1 MFAHER
7 EADDL
12 DHAATLSRTRYY
24 WFIYGDNDYT
34 TFDFDFMPA
43 PWEADHLHTWP
54 TQWHQYGGA
63 YLANKETVTEK
74 KYNFKA
80 EIVPLLPNKANWTI
94 PNNIDQESFDWAWR
108 PHPLDP
114 PYVYHFGTQWQR
126 AGGPIYTVPGATEIK
141 YINGIQSRAINT
153 VNNWKI
159 LADVESFDYSWH
171 PDPTDPPY
179 IYIFGN
185 EHWPA
190 EIMPTVRYTV
200 PGATT
205 IKYIEEPRAKLIPR
219 PDKWTSLVDLPF
231 EFEYSWCPDPGDPP
245 YIYQFG
251 NQWYPAELMPTV
263 EYRVVGAT
271 EIKYIDTVHAK
282 LLPVLDRWTV
292 PEEVDST
299 NIDFSWVPHPK
310 DAPYVH
316 HFGSEYQSSIGLTY
330 TVPGATEIK
339 FEGDPP
345 KLVRDKNAISVV
357 AIFLI
362 DHGNTLAQSR
372 FDQLH
377 KKYPTIQKVRYAN
390 GMLDTIRRCS
400 TRSKT
405 SKFWVISSLNTYD
418 DFDFAWHA
426 EPWQNYMTHIF
437 PSQWNKWSDTYLI
450 NKYEFERHSKWARG
464 IEEFPN
470 LNFVT
475 NQIVAASDDSVNI
488 YYVDHGN
495 DDTTSREVLLRKY
508 PKIKVTR
515 FVDNYLDTFKRILN
529 TVDTEYVWILN
540 SICDYTKFDFTWKPE
555 PWQSEMIHV
564 FPSKSSAGPSIQ
576 KQGDTFYIHVESFKQ
591 QMYELEILDWFNVIN
606 YCQDQI
612 VYRLPEPRVAYEG
625 DSLVPAV
632 QEYQFTYPYAL
643 FAPQHIYYLT
653 EYMPPCLWTEKY
665 RIAEALNQSGS
676 LTVVPKDVKKYL
688 TSQLYDY
695 PHVCR
700 RPDEYFTDKLLDIVY
715 ISNGEPDA
723 ERWYNH
729 LTITVNNQAPY
740 SVQRIHRVQNVD
752 GRIAAYHAAAKAS
765 TSPWF
770 FAVFAKLEVTG
781 SFDWGWQPDYWQE
794 PKHYI
799 FHSRNCL
806 NGLEYGHMGVI
817 AYNKK
822 LVLDT
827 IESGL
832 DFTLS
837 QKHTVVPELSAIAY
851 FNADPWMTWRTA
863 FREVIKLKHFMAVE
877 PTLETEYRL
886 DTWLTVADGDN
897 AEWCLRGAQDAVNY
911 YNEVQGDYA
920 KLMLSFDWPFLQD
933 LYNKKYK

>member
-1 MFAHER
+1 MFDIFYTGSKPNLFAHER
-7 EADDL
+7 EAKSL
-12 DHAATLSRTRYY
+12 EHAAELSRTRYY
-24 WFIYGDNDYT
+24 WFIYGGNDYT
-34 TFDFDFMPA
+34 DFDFDYTPP

-54 TQWHQYGGA
+54 TQWHQFGGA
-63 YLANKETVTEK
+63 YLANKDTLTEK
-74 KYNFKA
+74 KYNFKLDM
-80 EIVPLLPNKANWTI
+80 VFTKPSKDNWTI
-94 PNNIDQESFDWAWR
+94 PDNIDQTQFDWSWK
-108 PHPLDP
+108 PHPMDP
-114 PYVYHFGTQWQR
+114 PYIYIFGNEFWPAEIMPTIQ
-126 AGGPIYTVPGATEIK
+126 YTVPGATEIK
-141 YINGIQSRAINT
+141 Y
-153 VNNWKI
+153 V
-159 LADVESFDYSWH
+159 
-171 PDPTDPPY
+171 
-179 IYIFGN
+179 
-185 EHWPA
+185 
-190 EIMPTVRYTV
+190 
-200 PGATT
+200 
-205 IKYIEEPRAKLIPR
+205 EEPRAKLMPC
-219 PDKWTSLVDLPF
+219 PDKWKSLIDIPF
-231 EFEYSWCPDPGDPP
+231 DFDYSWCPDPGDPP

-251 NQWYPAELMPTV
+251 NQWYPAELMPTI
-263 EYRVVGAT
+263 EYRVKGAT
-271 EIKYIDTVHAK
+271 EIKYVDTIHAN
-282 LLPVLDRWTV
+282 LLPAIDRWTI
-292 PEEVDST
+292 PEEIDPS

-310 DAPYVH
+310 DAPYIH

-345 KLVRDKNAISVV
+345 KLIKDKKTVSVV
-357 AIFLI
+357 DIFFI
-362 DHGNTLAQSR
+362 DHGNALAQSR
-372 FDQLH
+372 FDRLH
-377 KKYPTIQKVRYAN
+377 EKYPTAQKVRYAN
-390 GMLDTIRRCS
+390 SMIDTIRRCT

-405 SKFWVISSLNTYD
+405 NKFWVISSKNIYD
-418 DFDFAWHA
+418 EFDFAWHA
-426 EPWQNYMTHIF
+426 EPWQNYMTHTF
-437 PSQWNKWSDTYLI
+437 PSQWNKWSDTFLI
-450 NKYEFERHSKWARG
+450 NRWEFERHSKWARG

-470 LNFVT
+470 LNFVK
-475 NQIVAASDDSVNI
+475 NQVVEAADDGINI

-495 DDTTSREVLLRKY
+495 DDGLYREVLLSKY
-508 PKIKVTR
+508 PQIKVTR

-555 PWQSEMIHV
+555 PWQAEMIHV
-564 FPSKSSAGPSIQ
+564 FPSKSSAGPGVQ

-606 YCQDQI
+606 YCSDQI

-632 QEYQFTYPYAL
+632 QEHHFTYPYAL
-643 FAPQHIYYLT
+643 FAPQHINYLT
-653 EYMPPCLWTEKY
+653 EYRPLCLWTEKY
-665 RIAEALNQSGS
+665 RIATALNRSGS
-676 LTVVPKDVKKYL
+676 ITVVPKDAKKYL

-729 LTITVNNQAPY
+729 LLITVGDHAPY
-740 SVQRIHRVQNVD
+740 SVQRIHRVQNVN

-781 SFDWGWQPDYWQE
+781 NFDWGWQPDYWQE

-837 QKHTVVPELSAIAY
+837 QPHAVVPELSAIAY

-863 FREVIKLKHFMAVE
+863 FREVIKLKHFMTTE
-877 PTLETEYRL
+877 PTLETEHRL

-911 YNEVQGDYA
+911 YNEVSGDYE
-920 KLMLSFDWPFLQD
+920 KLMLSFDWPWLRARFTA
-933 LYNKKYK
+933 LYTV